1 MDDNHQ
7 YGDFDDP
14 EGEELLDFADPKPE
28 VNPTVESAKVSENPG
43 FDNLNVQE
51 EYQEGIFYEEP
62 QEHAD
67 GYPEVV
73 LYDDEYAEEPEY
85 VVDPEGIILEEEV
98 LYEVDGEE
106 TKTDVV
112 TDKGT
117 KINRISAPKTTS
129 KERSRFY
136 NLPPERKQHYHQNRV
151 ESIRRQREEANHIL
165 SIPTSQ
171 ATPEIF
177 AKAQEILEKQSK
189 DTEKYKMRYQNMS
202 VDERQELRR
211 KQAAAKKIRQQA
223 TFDPTD
229 PYGVFAEM
237 EKEVVE
243 RTKKA
248 WKIVMAQRGM

>member
-1 MDDNHQ
+1 MDDNNQ

-14 EGEELLDFADPKPE
+14 EGEELSDFADNKPDM
-28 VNPTVESAKVSENPG
+28 NRAMESAKVSENPG
-43 FDNLNVQE
+43 FDELDVQE
-51 EYQEGIFYEEP
+51 EYQEEVFYEEP
-62 QEHAD
+62 QERAD
-67 GYPEVV
+67 GYPDVV

-85 VVDPEGIILEEEV
+85 IVDPEGIILEEEV
-98 LYEVDGEE
+98 LYEVDGGEAHV
-106 TKTDVV
+106 D

-117 KINRISAPKTTS
+117 KIDRVRSPKTTS

-189 DTEKYKMRYQNMS
+189 ETEKYKMRYQNMS

-223 TFDPTD
+223 AFDPSD